1 MSTDDEML
9 HSAISPGQ
17 VTLVRR
23 NISHGDNPLLLDPG
37 LCLPAGTDHDRL
49 ATFRY
54 TMH

>member
-23 NISHGDNPLLLDPG
+23 NISHGDNPLLRHAG
-37 LCLPAGTDHDRL
+37 LCLPAGADHGRL
-49 ATFRY
+49 ATSRY